1 MADRSIDEEKA
12 VELGVKCEKC
22 QGNKWK
28 PVPISDHKETDTGY
42 IHIRKPEDL
51 SAICV
56 GCGHSISF
64 SPKKRCLIC
73 FRVYCFLIPV
83 FKQEECP
90 CCKPAEEKKTV
101 VNISQP
107 L

>member
-1 MADRSIDEEKA
+1 
-12 VELGVKCEKC
+12 V
-22 QGNKWK
+22 
-28 PVPISDHKETDTGY
+28 H
-42 IHIRKPEDL
+42 
-51 SAICV
+51 
-56 GCGHSISF
+56 
-64 SPKKRCLIC
+64 
-73 FRVYCFLIPV
+73 CFLIPV